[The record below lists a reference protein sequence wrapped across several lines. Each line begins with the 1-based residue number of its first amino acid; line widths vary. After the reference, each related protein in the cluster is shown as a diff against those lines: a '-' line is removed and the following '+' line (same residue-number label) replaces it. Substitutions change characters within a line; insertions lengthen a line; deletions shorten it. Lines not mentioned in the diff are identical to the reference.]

1 MAGNKAGVFSEKVWQ
16 AVRRIPRGRV
26 ATYGSVAAAL
36 GRPGACRA
44 VGQALKR
51 NPNAPAVPCHRVVRS
66 DGRLG
71 GFRGKDT
78 ASRKA
83 VLLACEG
90 IEIRGNRIDLER
102 YGCRLYLKKT

>member
-1 MAGNKAGVFSEKVWQ
+1 MSGNGAVVFSEKVWQ
-16 AVRRIPRGRV
+16 VVKRIPKGRV

-36 GRPGACRA
+36 GRPGAGRA

-51 NPNAPAVPCHRVVRS
+51 NPHAPAVPCHRVVCS

-71 GFRGKDT
+71 GFRGKGT
-78 ASRKA
+78 KNRKA
-83 VLLACEG
+83 ELLAGEG

-102 YGCRLYLKKT
+102 YGCRL